1 MPYNHPFTKDSADVV
16 LRSSDGS
23 DFRVHKLVLSEASCV
38 FEGMFSLPQS
48 SDTSDRQTPGS
59 TNVEERVSGDQCLRA
74 VVVVPESSRTLD
86 LLLRHCYPMSRPTLT
101 DLQEV
106 ITLLESMKKY
116 AMDDTAE
123 EVRNVLL
130 QDRFSRTIE
139 DAFAVYAAI
148 WRLEIKQSL
157 GISAR
162 ATFRFRLPTF
172 ASPILQS
179 MSPASIFALLEF
191 RGRCVDAATDFVNYP
206 RRWEPFHF
214 ERWAGTEHEQS
225 RSMELEDPRDDNDYK
240 PTRITVDYGCR
251 ICIWRAHEYTFH
263 DWPQPSHMLHVD
275 AEDARDEFLDL
286 TRERPCGLALKE
298 SVVLRKQLYGLDVE
312 DLESTYHYGSPRCP
326 RCIVDGAQTVS
337 EVLQHLSTELDAV
350 LMSVSALRL
359 YFDLRGDRLP
369 AHPIGSVCSGKSGRR
384 RCPSPGSRDRRI
396 LPTVWY

>member
-48 SDTSDRQTPGS
+48 SDTSDRQTPG
-59 TNVEERVSGDQCLRA
+59 A

-191 RGRCVDAATDFVNYP
+191 RGRCV
-206 RRWEPFHF
+206 
-214 ERWAGTEHEQS
+214 
-225 RSMELEDPRDDNDYK
+225 
-240 PTRITVDYGCR
+240 
-251 ICIWRAHEYTFH
+251 
-263 DWPQPSHMLHVD
+263 
-275 AEDARDEFLDL
+275 
-286 TRERPCGLALKE
+286 
-298 SVVLRKQLYGLDVE
+298 
-312 DLESTYHYGSPRCP
+312 
-326 RCIVDGAQTVS
+326 
-337 EVLQHLSTELDAV
+337 
-350 LMSVSALRL
+350 
-359 YFDLRGDRLP
+359 
-369 AHPIGSVCSGKSGRR
+369 
-384 RCPSPGSRDRRI
+384 
-396 LPTVWY
+396 